1 MVYLL
6 SMFPQM
12 IKKDADDNM
21 ERVLTIITWS
31 VIAKKQKPER
41 SGKHANCLSGSVE
54 EWMN

>member
-21 ERVLTIITWS
+21 ERALTMITWS
-31 VIAKKQKPER
+31 VIAKKQKPEQ
-41 SGKHANCLSGSVE
+41 SGKHPNCLSGSVE
-54 EWMN
+54 KWMN